1 MFSKLKKSFMLD
13 PEIIHLNH
21 GSFGATPKP
30 IFDSLI
36 SWQKKLEY
44 NPTKHLGL
52 DIFTQLDISRDY
64 LAQYINCHKDDVVF
78 FPNPSTALNTVIRSL
93 PLKKDDEIL
102 TTNHE
107 YGALNK
113 TWNFICKKTGAKYI
127 RQSISIPLLS
137 KKDFIESFKSGI
149 TEKTKVIFFS
159 HITSSTGLIFPA
171 KEICKIAKEKNILC
185 IIDGAHV
192 PGHIDLDIKKL
203 DPDIYTGACH
213 KWMCSPKGTAFL
225 YVKKELQEI
234 MEPLV
239 VSWGY
244 ESDTPSHSQ
253 FLDYM
258 QWQGT
263 NDISSYL
270 TIPDTIKFLDENN
283 WQQVS
288 KECKKINRWA
298 RKEINQLLKKEP
310 ISSDDFIGQMS
321 SIPMDSN
328 DIIQDQIE
336 FYVKYK
342 IQIPFIK
349 WNDKEFFRISI
360 QVYNSKEDI
369 IKLLEALDD
378 KYN

>member
-137 KKDFIESFKSGI
+137 KNDFIESFKSGI

-192 PGHIDLDIKKL
+192 PGHINLDIKKL

>member
-64 LAQYINCHKDDVVF
+64 LAQYINCHKDDIVF

-107 YGALNK
+107 YGALDK
-113 TWNFICKKTGAKYI
+113 TWNFICKKTGAKCI

-137 KKDFIESFKSGI
+137 KNDFIKSFKSGI

-225 YVKKELQEI
+225 YVKKEFQEI

-310 ISSDDFIGQMS
+310 ISNDDFIGQMS

-360 QVYNSKEDI
+360 QVYNSKEDVF
-369 IKLLEALDD
+369 KLLEALDD

>member
-13 PEIIHLNH
+13 PEVIHLNH

-107 YGALNK
+107 YGALDK

-137 KKDFIESFKSGI
+137 KNDFIESFKSGI

-270 TIPDTIKFLDENN
+270 TIPDTIKFLNENN

-310 ISSDDFIGQMS
+310 ISNDDFIGQMS

-336 FYVKYK
+336 FYIKYK

-360 QVYNSKEDI
+360 QVYNSKEDVF
-369 IKLLEALDD
+369 KLLEALDD

>member
-64 LAQYINCHKDDVVF
+64 LAQYINCHKDDIVF

-107 YGALNK
+107 YGALDK

-137 KKDFIESFKSGI
+137 KNDFIESFKSGI

-225 YVKKELQEI
+225 YVKKEFQEI

-298 RKEINQLLKKEP
+298 RKEINQLLKKKP

-360 QVYNSKEDI
+360 QVYNSKEDVF
-369 IKLLEALDD
+369 KLLEALDD

>member
-64 LAQYINCHKDDVVF
+64 LAQYINCHKDDIVF

-107 YGALNK
+107 YGALDK
-113 TWNFICKKTGAKYI
+113 TWNFICKKTGAKCI

-137 KKDFIESFKSGI
+137 KNDFIESFKSGI

-310 ISSDDFIGQMS
+310 ISNDDFIGQMS

-360 QVYNSKEDI
+360 QVYNSKEDVF
-369 IKLLEALDD
+369 KLLEALDD

>member
-107 YGALNK
+107 YGALDK

-137 KKDFIESFKSGI
+137 KNDFIESFKSGI

-288 KECKKINRWA
+288 KKCKKINRWA
-298 RKEINQLLKKEP
+298 RKEINQLLKKKP

-360 QVYNSKEDI
+360 QVYNSKEDVF
-369 IKLLEALDD
+369 KLLEALDD

>member
-64 LAQYINCHKDDVVF
+64 LAQYINCHKDDIVF

-107 YGALNK
+107 YGALDK
-113 TWNFICKKTGAKYI
+113 TWNFICKKTGAKCI

-137 KKDFIESFKSGI
+137 KNDFIKSFKSGI

-225 YVKKELQEI
+225 YVKKEFQEI

-298 RKEINQLLKKEP
+298 RKEINQLLKNEP
-310 ISSDDFIGQMS
+310 ISSDNFIGQMS

-360 QVYNSKEDI
+360 QVYNSKEDVF
-369 IKLLEALDD
+369 KLLEALDD

>member
-64 LAQYINCHKDDVVF
+64 LAQYINCHKDDIVF

-107 YGALNK
+107 YGALDK

-137 KKDFIESFKSGI
+137 KNDFIESFKSGI

-225 YVKKELQEI
+225 YVKKEFQEI

-310 ISSDDFIGQMS
+310 ISNDDFIGQMS

-360 QVYNSKEDI
+360 QVYNSKEDVF
-369 IKLLEALDD
+369 KLLEALDD

>member
-64 LAQYINCHKDDVVF
+64 LAQYINCHKDDIVF

-107 YGALNK
+107 YGALDK

-137 KKDFIESFKSGI
+137 KNDFIKSFKGGI

-225 YVKKELQEI
+225 YVKKEFQEI

-310 ISSDDFIGQMS
+310 ISNDDFIGQMS

-360 QVYNSKEDI
+360 QVYNSKEDVF
-369 IKLLEALDD
+369 KLLEALDD

>member
-64 LAQYINCHKDDVVF
+64 LAQYINCHKDDIVF

-107 YGALNK
+107 YGALDK

-137 KKDFIESFKSGI
+137 KNDFIKSFKSGI

-225 YVKKELQEI
+225 YVKKEFQEI

-310 ISSDDFIGQMS
+310 ISNDDFIGQMS

-360 QVYNSKEDI
+360 QVYNSKEDVF
-369 IKLLEALDD
+369 KLLEALDD

>member
-64 LAQYINCHKDDVVF
+64 LAQYINCHKDDIVF

-107 YGALNK
+107 YGALDK
-113 TWNFICKKTGAKYI
+113 TWNFICKKTGAKCI

-137 KKDFIESFKSGI
+137 KNDFIESFKSGI

-225 YVKKELQEI
+225 YVKKEFQEI

-360 QVYNSKEDI
+360 QVYNSKEDVF
-369 IKLLEALDD
+369 KLLEALDD

>member
-13 PEIIHLNH
+13 PEVIHLNH

-107 YGALNK
+107 YGALDK

-137 KKDFIESFKSGI
+137 KNDFIESFKSGI

-298 RKEINQLLKKEP
+298 RKEINQLLKKKP

-360 QVYNSKEDI
+360 QVYNSKEDVF
-369 IKLLEALDD
+369 KLLEALDD

>member
-107 YGALNK
+107 YGALDK

-137 KKDFIESFKSGI
+137 KNDFIESFKSGI

-192 PGHIDLDIKKL
+192 PGHIDLDIKNL
-203 DPDIYTGACH
+203 NPDIYTGACH

-244 ESDTPSHSQ
+244 DSDTPSHSQ

-298 RKEINQLLKKEP
+298 RKEINQLLKKES

-360 QVYNSKEDI
+360 QVYNSKEDVF
-369 IKLLEALDD
+369 KLLEALDD

>member
-64 LAQYINCHKDDVVF
+64 LAQYINCHKDDIVF

-107 YGALNK
+107 YGALDK

-137 KKDFIESFKSGI
+137 KNDFIESFKSGI

-298 RKEINQLLKKEP
+298 RKEINQLLKKKP

-360 QVYNSKEDI
+360 QVYNSKEDVF
-369 IKLLEALDD
+369 KLLEALDD

>member
-13 PEIIHLNH
+13 PDIIHLNH

-30 IFDSLI
+30 IFDSLV

-52 DIFTQLDISRDY
+52 DIFTQLDTSRDY

-107 YGALNK
+107 YGALDK

-137 KKDFIESFKSGI
+137 KNDFIESFKSGI

-310 ISSDDFIGQMS
+310 ISGDDFIGQMS

-360 QVYNSKEDI
+360 QVYNSKEDVF
-369 IKLLEALDD
+369 KLLEALDD

>member
-64 LAQYINCHKDDVVF
+64 LAQYINCHKDDIVF

-107 YGALNK
+107 YGALDK

-137 KKDFIESFKSGI
+137 KNDFIESFKSGI

-310 ISSDDFIGQMS
+310 ISNDDFIGQMS

-360 QVYNSKEDI
+360 QVYNSKEDVF
-369 IKLLEALDD
+369 KLLEALDD

>member
-64 LAQYINCHKDDVVF
+64 LAQYINCHKDDIVF

-107 YGALNK
+107 YGALDK
-113 TWNFICKKTGAKYI
+113 TWNFICKKTGAKCI

-137 KKDFIESFKSGI
+137 KNDFIKSFKGGI

-225 YVKKELQEI
+225 YVKKEFQEI

-310 ISSDDFIGQMS
+310 ISNDDFIGQMS

-360 QVYNSKEDI
+360 QVYNSKEDVF
-369 IKLLEALDD
+369 KLLEALDD

>member
-64 LAQYINCHKDDVVF
+64 LAQYINCHKDDIVF

-107 YGALNK
+107 YGALDK

-137 KKDFIESFKSGI
+137 KNDFIESFKSGI

-225 YVKKELQEI
+225 YVKKELQET

-310 ISSDDFIGQMS
+310 ISNDDFIGQMS

-360 QVYNSKEDI
+360 QVYNSKEDVF
-369 IKLLEALDD
+369 KLLEALDD

>member
-13 PEIIHLNH
+13 PDIIHLNH

-30 IFDSLI
+30 IFDSLV

-52 DIFTQLDISRDY
+52 DIFTQLDTSRDY

-107 YGALNK
+107 YGALDK

-127 RQSISIPLLS
+127 RQSITIPLLS
-137 KKDFIESFKSGI
+137 KNDFIESFKSGI

-171 KEICKIAKEKNILC
+171 KEICKIAKDKNILC

-192 PGHIDLDIKKL
+192 PGHIDLDIKNL
-203 DPDIYTGACH
+203 NPDIYTGACH

-270 TIPDTIKFLDENN
+270 TIPDTIEFLNENN
-283 WQQVS
+283 WKQVS
-288 KECKKINRWA
+288 KECKKINKWA
-298 RKEINQLLKKEP
+298 RREINQLLKKNP

-321 SIPMDSN
+321 SIPMNSN
-328 DIIQDQIE
+328 DILQDQIE
-336 FYVKYK
+336 FYIKYK

-349 WNDKEFFRISI
+349 WNGKEFFRISI
-360 QVYNSKEDI
+360 QVYNSKEDV

>member
-1 MFSKLKKSFMLD
+1 MFSKLKKLFMLD
-13 PEIIHLNH
+13 PHIIHLNH

-30 IFDSLI
+30 IFDSLV

-64 LAQYINCHKDDVVF
+64 LSQYINCHKDDVVF

-107 YGALNK
+107 YGALDK

-127 RQSISIPLLS
+127 RHSITIPLLS
-137 KKDFIESFKSGI
+137 KNDFIESFKNGI

-192 PGHIDLDIKKL
+192 PGHINLDIKKL

-270 TIPDTIKFLDENN
+270 TIPDTIKFLNENN

-288 KECKKINRWA
+288 KKCKKINKWA
-298 RKEINQLLKKEP
+298 RKEINQLLKKDP

-360 QVYNSKEDI
+360 QVYNSKEDVF
-369 IKLLEALDD
+369 KLLEALDD

>member
-107 YGALNK
+107 YGALDK

-137 KKDFIESFKSGI
+137 KNDFIESFKSGI

-225 YVKKELQEI
+225 YVKKEFQEI

-310 ISSDDFIGQMS
+310 ISNDDFIGQMS

-360 QVYNSKEDI
+360 QVYNSKEDVF
-369 IKLLEALDD
+369 KLLEALDD

>member
-1 MFSKLKKSFMLD
+1 
-13 PEIIHLNH
+13 
-21 GSFGATPKP
+21 
-30 IFDSLI
+30 
-36 SWQKKLEY
+36 
-44 NPTKHLGL
+44 
-52 DIFTQLDISRDY
+52 
-64 LAQYINCHKDDVVF
+64 
-78 FPNPSTALNTVIRSL
+78 
-93 PLKKDDEIL
+93 
-102 TTNHE
+102 
-107 YGALNK
+107 
-113 TWNFICKKTGAKYI
+113 
-127 RQSISIPLLS
+127 
-137 KKDFIESFKSGI
+137 
-149 TEKTKVIFFS
+149 
-159 HITSSTGLIFPA
+159 
-171 KEICKIAKEKNILC
+171 
-185 IIDGAHV
+185 
-192 PGHIDLDIKKL
+192 
-203 DPDIYTGACH
+203 
-213 KWMCSPKGTAFL
+213 MCSPKGTAFL
-225 YVKKELQEI
+225 YVKKEFQEI

-298 RKEINQLLKKEP
+298 RKEINQLLKKKP

-360 QVYNSKEDI
+360 QVYNSKEDVF
-369 IKLLEALDD
+369 KLLEALDD

>member
-13 PEIIHLNH
+13 PDIIHLNH

-52 DIFTQLDISRDY
+52 DIFTQLEISRDY
-64 LAQYINCHKDDVVF
+64 LAKYINCHKDDVVF

-93 PLKKDDEIL
+93 ALEKDDEIL

-107 YGALNK
+107 YGALDK

-127 RQSISIPLLS
+127 RQSIPIPLLS
-137 KKDFIESFKSGI
+137 KNDFVKSFKTGI
-149 TEKTKVIFFS
+149 TDKTKVIFFS

-192 PGHIDLDIKKL
+192 PGHIDLDIKNL
-203 DPDIYTGACH
+203 NPDIYTGACH

-244 ESDTPSHSQ
+244 KSDTPSHSQ

-270 TIPDTIKFLDENN
+270 TIPDTIKFLNENN
-283 WQQVS
+283 WQHIS
-288 KECKKINRWA
+288 RECKKMNKWA

-310 ISSDDFIGQMS
+310 ISSNDFIGQMS
-321 SIPMDSN
+321 SIPINSD
-328 DIIQDQIE
+328 DILQDQIE
-336 FYVKYK
+336 FYIKYK

-360 QVYNSKEDI
+360 QAYNSKEDV

>member
-107 YGALNK
+107 YGALDK

-137 KKDFIESFKSGI
+137 KNDFIESFKSGI

-192 PGHIDLDIKKL
+192 PGHIDLDIKNL
-203 DPDIYTGACH
+203 NPDIYTGACH

-244 ESDTPSHSQ
+244 DSDTPSHSQ

-298 RKEINQLLKKEP
+298 RKEINQLLKKES

-360 QVYNSKEDI
+360 QVYNSKEDV